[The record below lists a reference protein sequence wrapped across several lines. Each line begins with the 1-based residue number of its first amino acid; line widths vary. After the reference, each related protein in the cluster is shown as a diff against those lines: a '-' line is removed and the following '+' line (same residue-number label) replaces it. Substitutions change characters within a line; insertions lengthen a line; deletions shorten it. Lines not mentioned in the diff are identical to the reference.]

1 MDEGLFW
8 LYTEAAKP
16 GSARGI
22 AAGCPLRGGFMR
34 LRAILAALSCAV
46 CWGQTASDCKP
57 NPLNVPE
64 AKYPCIYPDGR
75 AMFRVIAPNAQTV
88 RVSLGGLNLTKGP
101 DDIWSGT
108 TEKPLVEG
116 FHYYNLVI
124 DGAAV
129 ADPSTHTYFG
139 SGWQNSGIEIPAPDQ
154 EFYQP
159 KAVPRGR
166 VSEQWYFSTVTQ
178 KWRRC
183 FVYTPPGYDGGKA
196 KYPVL
201 YLLHGWGEDETG
213 WYTQGHVDFIL
224 DNLIA
229 DKKAKPMIVV
239 MDNLNAV
246 KPGDSALTFA
256 GRGLV
261 PAPSDHP
268 APPPAARGAM
278 GAPGRGPGG
287 AAGPGAAG
295 ARAGAPGAAPAGQ
308 AGRGLAG
315 GGRGMLGNSAFTD
328 MMLADL
334 IPMVEKTY
342 RALPGRENRGMAG
355 LSMGGMQTH
364 TTTMA
369 HLDKFSY
376 IGLLSG
382 GSIAMSEI
390 AAPADFKKQV
400 KLAFFSSGGLENGAA
415 SKTNAE
421 ELKKSGINAV
431 FYESP
436 RTAHEWLTWRR
447 SLHEFAPLLFK

>member
-1 MDEGLFW
+1 MRF
-8 LYTEAAKP
+8 
-16 GSARGI
+16 
-22 AAGCPLRGGFMR
+22 PL
-34 LRAILAALSCAV
+34 ILAALSCAV
-46 CWGQTASDCKP
+46 CWGQAPTDCKP
-57 NPLNVPE
+57 NPLNIPE
-64 AKYPCIYPDGR
+64 AKYPCIFPDGR
-75 AMFRVIAPNAQTV
+75 AMFRVNAPNAQTV

-101 DDIWSGT
+101 DNIWSGAT
-108 TEKPLVEG
+108 AQPLVEG

-124 DGAAV
+124 DGASV

-159 KAVPRGR
+159 KDVPRGR

-213 WYTQGHVDFIL
+213 WYTQGHVDYIM
-224 DNLIA
+224 DNLVA
-229 DKKAKPMIVV
+229 EKKAKPMIIV

-246 KPGDSALTFA
+246 KPGESATTFA
-256 GRGLV
+256 ARGLV
-261 PAPSDHP
+261 PDPSDHP
-268 APPPAARGAM
+268 APPPAARG
-278 GAPGRGPGG
+278 GAGGPGRG
-287 AAGPGAAG
+287 AG
-295 ARAGAPGAAPAGQ
+295 AAPGAAPTGQ
-308 AGRGLAG
+308 AGRGAAG
-315 GGRGMLGNSAFTD
+315 AGGRGMMGNSAFAD
-328 MMLADL
+328 MMLTDL
-334 IPMVEKTY
+334 IPMIEKTY
-342 RALPGRENRGMAG
+342 RALPGRQNRAMAG

-382 GSIAMSEI
+382 GSIAMSEVNDH
-390 AAPADFKKQV
+390 PDFKKQV
-400 KLAFFSSGGLENGAA
+400 KVVFFSSGSVENGAA
-415 SKTNAE
+415 SKANAE
-421 ELKKSGINAV
+421 DLKKAGINAV

-447 SLHEFAPLLFK
+447 SLHEFAPLLFQ